1 MFAGKIERRGEYEEA
16 FRKCIAIELDV
27 ERLADR
33 RAAAVRADEIAA
45 GHCLAARRRF
55 DGNVDAVVMRRD
67 GVHGSTERHFRVRKR
82 LEPLKTHPG
91 DLVLLAL
98 HDKRIRRVVLE
109 DSVVEFGDYAAGRP
123 IPELECPRD
132 QALPDDI
139 IEHAQSRDHLERCG
153 MQRRC
158 TRRFVH
164 RLLGLEH
171 THRHTTLGER
181 QRCDDADGATA
192 GNQDGTGAHPAL
204 YCCLT
209 PAAAT
214 ASAQTEMSLSS
225 IARYSAGVSPS
236 GSAP

>member
-1 MFAGKIERRGEYEEA
+1 EA
-16 FRKCIAIELDV
+16 V
-27 ERLADR
+27 V
-33 RAAAVRADEIAA
+33 VRADALA
-45 GHCLAARRRF
+45 GT
-55 DGNVDAVVMRRD
+55 N
-67 GVHGSTERHFRVRKR
+67 ERHFRVRTR
-82 LEPLKTHPG
+82 LHPLKTHL
-91 DLVLLAL
+91 DELVLLAL
-98 HDKRIRRVVLE
+98 NDKRKRRVVLE
-109 DSVVEFGDYAAGRP
+109 DGVVEFGDYAAGRP

-153 MQRRC
+153 VQRRC
-158 TRRFVH
+158 TRRFVDRIG
-164 RLLGLEH
+164 RLEQP
-171 THRHTTLGER
+171 HRHTALGER
-181 QRCDDADGATA
+181 QRGDDADGATS

-209 PAAAT
+209 SAAAT